1 MKIEKFY
8 FEKLYFLKI
17 FHYCTIRRQKRNKY
31 EFYIF
36 NHFRGIFKFLAKTK
50 HFIDAKHR

>member
-8 FEKLYFLKI
+8 FEKFYFLKI